1 MFADEQG
8 GQCKW
13 VGVNYQKH
21 RKEKVRMVM
30 ELVRGSGGI
39 TDLIKP

>member
-13 VGVNYQKH
+13 VGENYQKH
-21 RKEKVRMVM
+21 RKREGQNGNGV
-30 ELVRGSGGI
+30 S
-39 TDLIKP
+39 